1 MRELS
6 AALPTGTVTF
16 LFTDVEG
23 STRLLHELGGGYAQV
38 LVEHRRVLREAFA
51 SHNGVEVDTQGDAF
65 FVAFSKASDA
75 LAAAADGRDALAA
88 GPVRVRIGVHTGEP
102 LVTDE
107 GYVGI
112 DVHRAARI
120 AAAGHGGQVLVSQST
135 RELVGGDGLRDLG
148 EHRLKDMAAPERI
161 YQLGEGDFPPLK
173 SLNNSNLPLP
183 AEPLVGRKKEL
194 ADVLRLL
201 RDSCRLVTVTG
212 PGGTG
217 KTRFALE
224 AASELIESFRDG
236 VWWIGLAPVR
246 DEQLVLPTIARSVG
260 VKDDLLG
267 ELRGKELL
275 LLLDNF
281 EHVVDAATEI
291 AELQSACPGVAAIVT
306 SREPLHI
313 AGERE
318 YPLAP
323 LPESPA
329 VELFRQR
336 AEAVAPR
343 FDADYVVLVEICD
356 RLDRLPL
363 AIELAA
369 ARTKTVAVDEL
380 LPKLEQRLPLL
391 TSRRRDVDE
400 RQRTLRATI
409 EWSYDLLDED
419 DKKLFA
425 ALSVFVGSFDAA
437 AAEAVCGAD
446 LDALESLLDKSLLHR
461 RSDGRFYMLETIRE
475 YATALLDTSAAAL
488 ELRERHLGHYLDVVI
503 AAEQELAGEHW
514 VATLDAV
521 IPDENNIRSALAFA
535 CDEGDAERA
544 LMLAGS
550 NWRFWSLRAQLGEGL
565 QWYERALAL
574 EGESSAKARARA
586 TYGLGEVELS
596 SGHYDRARVLLEEA
610 LAVLKSTDD
619 DRWVLSG
626 MNHLANAHLG
636 AGNTAAAR
644 TLYEETVLLA
654 RAMKNERAVTITT
667 GNLGYLALVEGRDAD
682 AEALLTEAYELE
694 RRWNPRRV
702 PDTGNLALLSLRRG
716 DLQRAREWVVMSLE
730 SYAAMQTEVGAFEAL
745 LLAAIVVGDLHRLAQ
760 ASVRLQS
767 AGRALAEA
775 RGYSLSAMELAA
787 ADDALQR
794 ARAALSEEAF
804 AEEWNRGRALS
815 LDAALALALQ
825 SLH

>member
-1 MRELS
+1 MT
-6 AALPTGTVTF
+6 ALPQGTVTF

-23 STRLLHELGGGYAQV
+23 STRLLHDLGDAYAEA
-38 LVEHRRVLREAFA
+38 LAEHRRVLRDAFVR
-51 SHNGVEVDTQGDAF
+51 HEGVEVDTQGDAF
-65 FVAFSKASDA
+65 FVAFSRASDA
-75 LAAAADGRDALAA
+75 LAAAVAGRDALAA
-88 GPVRVRIGVHTGEP
+88 GPLRVRMGVHTGEP
-102 LVTDE
+102 LVTGE

-120 AAAGHGGQVLVSQST
+120 AAAGHGGQILVSQST
-135 RELVGGDGLRDLG
+135 RDLAGAAGLRDLG
-148 EHRLKDMAAPERI
+148 EHRLKDMSAPERI
-161 YQLGEGDFPPLK
+161 YQLGDGDFPPLK

-194 ADVLRLL
+194 IDVLRLL

-224 AASELIESFRDG
+224 AASELVENFRDG
-236 VWWIGLAPVR
+236 VWWVGLAAVR
-246 DEQLVLPTIARSVG
+246 DELLVLPAIATSVG
-260 VKDDLLG
+260 VKDLLA

-281 EHVVDAATEI
+281 EHVVEAAANV

-323 LPESPA
+323 LAESPA

-336 AEAVAPR
+336 AEAVAPG
-343 FDADYVVLVEICD
+343 FEADYVLLVQVCD
-356 RLDRLPL
+356 QLDRLPL

-369 ARTKTVAVDEL
+369 ARTKTVPVDEL
-380 LPKLEQRLPLL
+380 LPRLEQRLPLL
-391 TSRRRDVDE
+391 TSRRRDVAE

-409 EWSYDLLDED
+409 EWSYDLLDEHD
-419 DKKLFA
+419 RKLFA

-437 AAEAVCGAD
+437 AAEAVCGAG
-446 LDALESLLDKSLLHR
+446 LDALESLVDKSLLHR
-461 RSDGRFYMLETIRE
+461 RPDGRFYMLETIRE
-475 YATALLDTSAAAL
+475 YAAGVLDTSTAAH
-488 ELRERHLGHYLDVVI
+488 ELHERHLEHYLDLVI
-503 AAEQELAGEHW
+503 SAERQFAGEHW
-514 VATLDAV
+514 VAALDAL
-521 IPDENNIRSALAFA
+521 IPDENNIRTALAFA
-535 CDEGDAERA
+535 CDKGDAERA

-550 NWRFWSLRAQLGEGL
+550 NWRFWSLRAQLGESRR
-565 QWYERALAL
+565 WYERALAL
-574 EGESSAKARARA
+574 DGESSAKARARA

-596 SGHYDRARVLLEEA
+596 SGHYNRARVLLEEA
-610 LAVLKSTDD
+610 LPVLKSTDED
-619 DRWVLSG
+619 DWVLSA

-636 AGNTAAAR
+636 AGSTVAAH
-644 TLYEETVLLA
+644 TLYEETLLRA

-716 DLQRAREWVVMSLE
+716 DLQRARGWVVMSLE
-730 SYAAMQTEVGAFEAL
+730 SYASMQTEVGAFEAL
-745 LLAAIVVGDLHRLAQ
+745 LLAAIVACDLRRDAQ

-767 AGRALAEA
+767 AGRALAEL

-794 ARAALSEEAF
+794 ARAGLGAEAF
-804 AEEWNRGRALS
+804 ADEWDHGRTLS

>member
-1 MRELS
+1 VT
-6 AALPTGTVTF
+6 ALPQGTVTF

-23 STRLLHELGGGYAQV
+23 STRLLHELGDGYAEV
-38 LVEHRRVLREAFA
+38 LAEHRRVLRQAFVR
-51 SHNGVEVDTQGDAF
+51 HGGIEVDTQGDAF
-65 FVAFSKASDA
+65 FVAFSRASDA
-75 LAAAADGRDALAA
+75 LAAAVAGRDALAA
-88 GPVRVRIGVHTGEP
+88 GPLSVRMGVHTGEP
-102 LVTDE
+102 VVTDE

-120 AAAGHGGQVLVSQST
+120 AAAGHGGQILVSQST
-135 RELVGGDGLRDLG
+135 RDLAGSDGLRDLG
-148 EHRLKDMAAPERI
+148 EHRLKDMSAPERI
-161 YQLGEGDFPPLK
+161 YQLGDGDFPPLK
-173 SLNNSNLPLP
+173 SLNNSNLPLR
-183 AEPLVGRKKEL
+183 ADPLVGRKKEL
-194 ADVLRLL
+194 VDVLRLL

-236 VWWIGLAPVR
+236 VWWIGLAALR
-246 DEQLVLPTIARSVG
+246 DAELVLPTIATGVG
-260 VKDDLLG
+260 VKTDLLSD
-267 ELRGKELL
+267 LRGKEVLL
-275 LLLDNF
+275 VLDNF
-281 EHVVDAATEI
+281 EHVVDAAPGL
-291 AELQSACPGVAAIVT
+291 AELQRVCPGVAAIVT

-336 AEAVAPR
+336 ADAVSPG
-343 FDADYVVLVEICD
+343 FEADYETLVHVCD
-356 RLDRLPL
+356 QLDRLPL

-369 ARTKTVAVDEL
+369 ARTKTVSVDEL
-380 LPKLEQRLPLL
+380 LARLGQRLPLL

-419 DKKLFA
+419 DRELFA

-437 AAEAVCGAD
+437 AADAVCGAD
-446 LDALESLLDKSLLHR
+446 LDGLESLVDKSLLHR

-475 YATALLDTSAAAL
+475 YAGAVLDTSTAAH
-488 ELRERHLGHYLDVVI
+488 ELHGRHLEHFLDVVVS
-503 AAEQELAGEHW
+503 AEQEFAGEHW
-514 VATLDAV
+514 VATLDAL
-521 IPDENNIRSALAFA
+521 IADENNIRAALAFA

-550 NWRFWSLRAQLGEGL
+550 NWRFWSLRAQLGEGRR
-565 QWYERALAL
+565 WYERALAL

-586 TYGLGEVELS
+586 IYGLGEVELS

-610 LAVLKSTDD
+610 LPVLKSTDD
-619 DRWVLSG
+619 HRWVLSG

-636 AGNTAAAR
+636 AGNTGAAR
-644 TLYEETVLLA
+644 TLYEETLQLA
-654 RAMKNERAVTITT
+654 RAMKNDRALTITT

-682 AEALLTEAYELE
+682 ADALLTEAYELE

-730 SYAAMQTEVGAFEAL
+730 NYASMQTEVGAFEAL
-745 LLAAIVVGDLHRLAQ
+745 LLAAIVVGDLHRRTR

-775 RGYSLSAMELAA
+775 RGYSLSSMELAA

-794 ARAALSEEAF
+794 ARAALGAEGF
-804 AEEWNRGRALS
+804 AEEWKRGRALG

-825 SLH
+825 SLD